1 MTQKKITALLLL
13 LTVTTTL
20 LWTTLPADANSI
32 YAQGEL
38 TYSSRNMGTH
48 TLPNDKISESPGAG
62 IDLWM
67 SYPTNVADIS
77 AGVEGTYTYHENN
90 APNQNNITGHTTL
103 FTAAHK
109 RIGWAHLRLGQSYI
123 HTRTRDPHSNAYIA
137 RGTTTFSPH
146 SDGIWETLLKIR
158 IGNSK
163 EYKPYLFTGLELPG
177 NMSLN
182 ETIVFGGLGYDHRE
196 WMVKKLAALN
206 TSTQIAFPIHT
217 IDRTKKAV
225 IKNRIEMMIHP
236 GADFEIG
243 VGFNL
248 LTHLSEKGSQKTPK
262 NVRVTMRGVDLTSD
276 RKNQWWWDLRISR
289 PF

>member
-13 LTVTTTL
+13 LTVTTL
-20 LWTTLPADANSI
+20 LWTTLPADANNI
-32 YAQGEL
+32 YTQGEL

-48 TLPNDKISESPGAG
+48 TLPHRISESPGAG
-62 IDLWM
+62 LDLWM
-67 SYPTNVADIS
+67 SYPTNVVDIS

-90 APNQNNITGHTTL
+90 MPNQNNITGHTTI
-103 FTAAHK
+103 FAAAHK
-109 RIGWAHLRLGQSYI
+109 KVGWAHFRLGQSYI
-123 HTRTRDPHSNAYIA
+123 HTRVRDPHSAY
-137 RGTTTFSPH
+137 TTRAMQTPH
-146 SDGIWETLLKIR
+146 SNDIWETLLKMR

-182 ETIVFGGLGYDHRE
+182 EAIVFGGLGYDHRE

-206 TSTQIAFPIHT
+206 TSTKIAFPIHSV
-217 IDRTKKAV
+217 DRTKNAV

-262 NVRVTMRGVDLTSD
+262 NVRINMRGVDLTDD
-276 RKNQWWWDLRISR
+276 RKNHWWWDLRINR